1 MRHGSRIILCLCI
14 SLLSTV
20 WALGIPPR
28 PGVAFPNRTSREYGQ
43 YVPARNMTNQTQA
56 TNATVTRN
64 LAPRGLVI
72 LVSFKDSLFKTDRA
86 EIDSMLN
93 GLDYERKYTVSVG
106 GSRMIVSANGSLRQY
121 FSDQSSGQYVPRFD
135 VIGPVQLSRTLSYY
149 GANTWG
155 GSDKR
160 AYEAIRDACSAVDKQ
175 VDFSQYDNDKDG
187 EVDFVYILYAG
198 YAESDGA
205 GDDYIWPHSSSLSYF
220 CHLKLDGKYIN
231 TYACSSE
238 MNYVSGVHNGI
249 GTIAHEFS
257 HVLGLPDLYDT
268 SSEPD
273 GHKTLGLWDI
283 MDSGAYSNDGN
294 TPVNYS
300 AYERFFMGWTIPRLL
315 TDSETV
321 TLNSLQSGG
330 GTLLISPLGSHN
342 LDGLNPAPSIFYL
355 LENRQRNGWDKGL
368 PGHGMLM
375 TKINFDANKWN
386 LGTVNDDGSS
396 MGVDIIEADGVTPS
410 NSFGKGTDAF
420 PSGSTEYTE
429 KPPFDIYP
437 IRNIRERFGA
447 IIFDFM
453 KADQVGIETIYHPTE
468 EQEKFIHHGRMF
480 IRRGGYIYDLMGHPI
495 TRE

>member
-1 MRHGSRIILCLCI
+1 MRHIYCIILCLCACLI
-14 SLLSTV
+14 SASA
-20 WALGIPPR
+20 WGIPPR
-28 PGVAFPNRTSREYGQ
+28 PGVVFPNRTGNEYGQ
-43 YVPARNMTNQTQA
+43 YVPARNMASQTQA

-64 LAPRGLVI
+64 LAPKGLVI

-93 GLDYERKYTVSVG
+93 GLNYKRKYTVSTG
-106 GSRMIVSANGSLRQY
+106 GSRFLITSSGSLRKY
-121 FSDQSSGQYVPRFD
+121 FLDQSSGQYVPHFD
-135 VIGPVQLSRTLSYY
+135 VVGPVQLNRTLSYY

-160 AYEAIRDACSAVDKQ
+160 AYEAIRDACSAVDDQ
-175 VDFSQYDNDKDG
+175 VDFSQYDNDQDG
-187 EVDFVYILYAG
+187 EVDFVYILYAS

-205 GDDYIWPHSSSLSYF
+205 GDDYIWPHSSNLSYF
-220 CHLKLDGKYIN
+220 CHLQLDGKYIN

-268 SSEPD
+268 SYEPD
-273 GHKTLGLWDI
+273 GHKTLGLWDV
-283 MDSGAYSNDGN
+283 MDGGAYSNDGN

-300 AYERFFMGWTIPRLL
+300 AYERFFMGWTIPRLM

-321 TLNSLQSGG
+321 TLYSLQSGG
-330 GTLLISPLGSHN
+330 ETLLISPLGSHN

-368 PGHGMLM
+368 PGHGLLL
-375 TKINFDANKWN
+375 TKINFNAGKWN
-386 LGTVNDDGSS
+386 LGTVNDDGSN
-396 MGVDIIEADGVTPS
+396 MGVDIIEADGVAPI
-410 NSFGKGTDAF
+410 NNFGKSTDAF
-420 PSGSTEYTE
+420 PAGSTEYTE
-429 KPPFDIYP
+429 KPPFDTYP
-437 IRNIRERFGA
+437 ICNIREYFGSV
-447 IIFDFM
+447 IFDF
-453 KADQVGIETIYHPTE
+453 KKTDQVGIETVYTPTK
-468 EQEKFIHHGRMF
+468 EQDKFIHHGRMY
-480 IRRGGYIYDLMGHPI
+480 IRRGEYIYDILGHPI